1 MGSAAGRLNPV
12 PDGMNRSAS
21 ILCVVDPTV
30 RSGGAAIAR
39 AAAVAL
45 KCGAAL
51 ELLICQVPLS
61 SSGDDAVLSR
71 RLDELA
77 APLRAQGTSVV
88 TRLILGDSLPRA
100 LLEYIQASRFDL
112 IVKGTH
118 PHSLTQRVFGLNT
131 DYHLIRASEVPV
143 LFTRGR
149 AWKAHPVVLA
159 CIDPSHPR
167 DTQATLDRCILS
179 AAQAFAGRVG
189 GTLHAFHAYDH
200 AIPAAVTRGES
211 LAAALSYDPME
222 NEATCRLTRVAALAK
237 EFHIDPGH
245 LHVCSAWATEGILS
259 CALDHQVDM
268 VVMGALSRGKASA
281 AILGCVAEHVFERIR
296 CDVLV
301 VR

>member
-1 MGSAAGRLNPV
+1 
-12 PDGMNRSAS
+12 MNRIDS

-45 KCGAAL
+45 KFGAAL
-51 ELLICQVPLS
+51 ELLICKVPLS
-61 SSGDDAVLSR
+61 WPDDDAVLSR

-77 APLRAQGTSVV
+77 TPLRAQGISVF

-100 LLEYIQASRFDL
+100 LLEYVQASRFDL
-112 IVKGTH
+112 VVKDTH

-131 DYHLIRASEVPV
+131 DSHLVRACEAPI
-143 LFTRGR
+143 LLTRGH
-149 AWKAHPVVLA
+149 AWKAYPVIMA

-167 DTQATLDRCILS
+167 DTEATLDRCILS

-189 GTLHAFHAYDH
+189 GALHAFHAYHDE
-200 AIPAAVTRGES
+200 IPAAMIRGQS

-222 NEATCRLTRVAALAK
+222 NEATRRLARVAALTE
-237 EFHIDPGH
+237 EFHIEPSH
-245 LHVCSAWATEGILS
+245 LHLDATWATEGILR
-259 CALDHQVDM
+259 CAQDHHVDM
-268 VVMGALSRGKASA
+268 VVMGALSRGKAPA
-281 AILGCVAEHVFERIR
+281 AILGCVAGHVLERVR

-301 VR
+301 VKHRRCRR